1 MVKPGFSHFHM
12 EKWHITIATRI
23 PQELVARVSGE
34 REFMYID
41 HCYET
46 YKQMPTACPPDT

>member
-23 PQELVARVSGE
+23 PQNVDKSHVFLIPS
-34 REFMYID
+34 MTKSLKKIS
-41 HCYET
+41 
-46 YKQMPTACPPDT
+46 

>member
-23 PQELVARVSGE
+23 LPIMKLDGVISMVADPPS
-34 REFMYID
+34 D
-41 HCYET
+41 NST
-46 YKQMPTACPPDT
+46 TALMLIHTPP